1 MKIDIKLSMAKTINI
16 IINHLAIVRAKP
28 ATARVTVNIPIIRAK
43 ARNIITNHTN
53 KSVISPLQVSS
64 ASY

>member
-28 ATARVTVNIPIIRAK
+28 AIARVTVNIPIIRAK
-43 ARNIITNHTN
+43 TKKINTNHIN
-53 KSVISPLQVSS
+53 ESVISSLQASS